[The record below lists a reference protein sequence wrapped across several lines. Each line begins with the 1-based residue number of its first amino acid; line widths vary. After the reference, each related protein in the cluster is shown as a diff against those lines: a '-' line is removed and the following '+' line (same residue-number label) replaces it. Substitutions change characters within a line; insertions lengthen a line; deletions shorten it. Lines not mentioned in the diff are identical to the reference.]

1 MGQIEDIMHIYRTEA
16 QELYDNGLMRPME
29 DDLSFDYQLQ
39 RLTKHELDEIRKQLG
54 IKGASNL
61 RKGELVQ
68 VLQTAIPQALGHQL
82 SFLDEVLVDALQELL
97 DNQGVVQQ
105 PLPVP
110 SAALALLRRMGLAFT
125 GLSEDNGLVLVMPY
139 ELWQPCRRWLRD
151 EATKQRI
158 MLNQRILLATRG
170 LLTYYGVLSL
180 ADLQTMLES
189 MQLPTTDEYF
199 EPLIFDI
206 GEANGYFGIS
216 NDLVHDARLMDIRGM
231 YDNHMSKPQYDYYPV
246 NEDAALFAGQQLYA
260 DWTDEHRE
268 IFEFFQEEFE
278 LDDEEAADALLF
290 FIFAVNN
297 DMPASTMLEHFE
309 VRDLPVGELSQAL
322 KVLTVFERA
331 YQQTRLWKNKGY
343 TPTEMQEMESRPRLR
358 LVRPLR

>member
-1 MGQIEDIMHIYRTEA
+1 
-16 QELYDNGLMRPME
+16 
-29 DDLSFDYQLQ
+29 
-39 RLTKHELDEIRKQLG
+39 
-54 IKGASNL
+54 
-61 RKGELVQ
+61 
-68 VLQTAIPQALGHQL
+68 
-82 SFLDEVLVDALQELL
+82 
-97 DNQGVVQQ
+97 
-105 PLPVP
+105 
-110 SAALALLRRMGLAFT
+110 
-125 GLSEDNGLVLVMPY
+125 
-139 ELWQPCRRWLRD
+139 
-151 EATKQRI
+151 
-158 MLNQRILLATRG
+158 LLATRG